1 MRNPKPVIIAFGTAA
16 VLALAMG
23 GCEKKGGKDGDKA
36 ADKPAG
42 PKTVTLEKLGIQ
54 AELPSGA
61 QVSDAPIGGGVMIQG
76 EDLVV
81 SVEDGAKKPTD
92 PDKAKE
98 DASMY
103 SPQGVKVE
111 KLADGFVMTFTNK
124 GGMGTNYWLMGRR
137 EIGGKAYWCS
147 TTATRPAQLENA
159 VKVCKSL
166 KK

>member
-1 MRNPKPVIIAFGTAA
+1 MRTHKTLLASLVVTALFA
-16 VLALAMG
+16 LALGA
-23 GCEKKGGKDGDKA
+23 CKKSGGKDGDKA
-36 ADKPAG
+36 EGKAAG
-42 PKTVTLEKLGIQ
+42 PKTVALGKLGIQ
-54 AELPSGA
+54 AELPAGA
-61 QVSDAPIGGGVMIQG
+61 EVRDAPIGDGVMIQG

-81 SVEDGAKKPTD
+81 SVEDGAKKPAD

-103 SPQGVKVE
+103 SPQGLKVE
-111 KLADGFVMTFTNK
+111 KLADGWLVTFTNK

-147 TTATRPAQLENA
+147 TTASRPEQLENA
-159 VKVCKSL
+159 VKVCKGL